1 MAPRNLLSAI
11 ALGAFATLAHPFAFA
26 AKAAAAAGS
35 SLGRSA
41 RRLVGS
47 GKSGAR
53 SKLHTGQWTAE
64 LLKRLDWRRFEELCA
79 AYFEILGFTTDL
91 AYSGADGGVDIKV
104 YEQGAKSA
112 SIIVQCKP
120 WNAYRVGIKD
130 VRALRSAMASGN
142 IAEGVLVTSGKFTRE
157 ARDFTGKEKI
167 SLVDGAEL
175 LTKIGALV
183 PEKSLA
189 LLKVATQGDF
199 MTPTCPS
206 CAVKMISRK
215 STTHGR
221 AFWGCRNYPGCK
233 QTFFATV

>member
-1 MAPRNLLSAI
+1 MPPRNLFFAMV
-11 ALGAFATLAHPFAFA
+11 LGGLATLAHPFAFA
-26 AKAAAAAGS
+26 ARAAGAAGS

-41 RRLVGS
+41 RRLVGA

-53 SKLHTGQWTAE
+53 SKLHISQWTPE

-79 AYFEILGFTTDL
+79 AYFEIQGFRTDL

-104 YEQGAKSA
+104 YEQGAKSP
-112 SIIVQCKP
+112 SMIVQCKP
-120 WNAYRVGIKD
+120 WNAYRIGIKD
-130 VRALRSAMASGN
+130 VRGLRAAMASGN
-142 IAEGVLVTSGKFTRE
+142 FREGVLLTSGKFTQE
-157 ARDFTGKEKI
+157 ARDYADKERI

-175 LTKIGALV
+175 LAKIGALA

-206 CAVKMISRK
+206 CAVKMVSRK

-233 QTFFATV
+233 QTFFNTV